1 MIAAVCMNPCFDRT
15 VEVDGI
21 RIGEVNRVR
30 ASRMDVGGKGVN
42 VARAASRL
50 GLDTL
55 CLGVMG
61 RENAARFTDMLEE
74 EHIVHRFMEI
84 DGSIRTN
91 MKIVSRNGKPVTEI
105 NDVGAPMTEQDV
117 EGFLSLAVS
126 AARES
131 DWCVLTGSIPPGCP
145 TTLYHDLI
153 AALGGERCILDA
165 DGETLV
171 RGCEARPFL
180 IKPNLSEL
188 EGIMGMPMNDLGDVM
203 EGARRFLDMGVQ
215 NVVISMGSE
224 GAVLVVRDAESPMG
238 WLAYFAP
245 AIDVEV
251 KSTVG
256 AGDAMVSGL
265 LYGLEKT
272 GDIREAFRFGVAAGA
287 ASVMTEGTQMIRLS
301 DFEELLDQVLVQEV
315 G

>member
-55 CLGVMG
+55 CVGVMG
-61 RENAARFTDMLEE
+61 RENAQRYTDMMEE
-74 EHIVHRFMEI
+74 EHIAHRFMEI

-105 NDVGAPMTEQDV
+105 NDVGAPMTGEDV
-117 EGFLSLAVS
+117 AHFLSLAVS
-126 AARES
+126 AAKDS

-145 TTLYHDLI
+145 QTVYRDLI
-153 AALGGERCILDA
+153 DALGGERCVLDA

-171 RGCEARPFL
+171 LGCEARPFL

-203 EGARRFLDMGVQ
+203 EGAKRFLDMGVQ
-215 NVVISMGSE
+215 NVVVSMGSE
-224 GAVLVVRDAESPMG
+224 GAVLVVQDAKSPLG
-238 WLAYFAP
+238 SLAYFAP

-265 LYGLEKT
+265 LYGLERT
-272 GDIREAFRFGVAAGA
+272 GDIREAFRFGVAAGT

-301 DFEELLDQVLVQEV
+301 DFEALLDQVLVQEV